1 MLPPLCF
8 WLAEDIVF
16 WSVVLTCPFFNTIGV
31 VNCIAFQVLFSSSRP
46 STCNNSHLYI
56 FHSTQFPFSLLS
68 STRSLIATFRPAS
81 LDIVSCN
88 FFVYF
93 CMFHP
98 SPSIYQVHCPNMKLA
113 KKIQI
118 EEDLDFGHFD
128 PSRNH
133 RQQVNHGGCR
143 PSFALPRREKRTAAP
158 LCVKHF

>member
-16 WSVVLTCPFFNTIGV
+16 LSVVLTCPFFNTTDV

-81 LDIVSCN
+81 LDSVSCN

-98 SPSIYQVHCPNMKLA
+98 SPSIYQVHCKLG

-118 EEDLDFGHFD
+118 EEDLDFLD
-128 PSRNH
+128 ILTPEII
-133 RQQVNHGGCR
+133 VNM
-143 PSFALPRREKRTAAP
+143 
-158 LCVKHF
+158 